1 MIMETDDHY
10 FLTATAREVWLRGE
24 KEEEDKLLEALY
36 RIRRE
41 KYFPRVI
48 YPNGRVASER
58 MMELAEAAF
67 LRAWEDFSRDGRA
80 GKNKTTE
87 RSYVWYFFGIFRYK
101 FLNLLA
107 EEQVRLRAEAEFGN
121 RYSAE
126 SRTEFEIGKPALFS
140 AATEAI
146 LRETGEN
153 CRELLIWRFAEELSH
168 DEIARRREMTRDS
181 SIKMVARCKKRFLE
195 KRINDRHKRL
205 RGE

>member
-10 FLTATAREVWLRGE
+10 FLTETARAVWLRGG

-48 YPNGRVASER
+48 YSNGRIESER

-80 GKNKTTE
+80 GKNKTKE
-87 RSYVWYFFGIFRYK
+87 RSYVWYFFGIFRNK
-101 FLNLLA
+101 FLDLLA
-107 EEQVRLRAEAEFGN
+107 EEQVRLQAEVEFGN

-126 SRTEFEIGKPALFS
+126 GIPEFEIGKPALFS
-140 AATEAI
+140 AATEAV

-153 CRELLIWRFAEELSH
+153 CRELLIWRFAEGLSH

-195 KRINDRHKRL
+195 KRINDRHKRF
-205 RGE
+205 

>member
-48 YPNGRVASER
+48 YPNGRVVVER
-58 MMELAEAAF
+58 MLELAEAAF

-80 GKNKTTE
+80 GKNKTAE
-87 RSYVWYFFGIFRYK
+87 RSYVWYFFGIFRNK

-107 EEQVRLRAEAEFGN
+107 EEQVRLLAEVEFGN
-121 RYSAE
+121 RYSTE
-126 SRTEFEIGKPALFS
+126 SMAEFEIGKPALFS
-140 AATEAI
+140 AATEAV

-153 CRELLIWRFAEELSH
+153 CRELLIWRFAEGLSH

-205 RGE
+205 RG

>member
-1 MIMETDDHY
+1 MIMEADDYY
-10 FLTATAREVWLRGE
+10 FLTATAQEIWLRGV

-36 RIRRE
+36 RIRKE

-48 YPNGRVASER
+48 YLNGRVATER

-80 GKNKTTE
+80 RKNKTKE

-101 FLNLLA
+101 FLDLLG
-107 EEQVRLRAEAEFGN
+107 EEQVRLQAEAEFGS
-121 RYSAE
+121 RYSVE
-126 SRTEFEIGKPALFS
+126 SVAEFEIGRPALFS
-140 AATEAI
+140 AAIEAV

-153 CRELLIWRFAEELSH
+153 CRELLIWRFAERLSH
-168 DEIARRREMTRDS
+168 DEIARRRAMTRDS

-195 KRINDRHKRL
+195 RRINDRYKRL
-205 RGE
+205 RG